1 MGIQQTAENL
11 DFYCADYARRI
22 VDGLRVED
30 RVSGE
35 DIMHALSKFLN
46 ILHVNG
52 LYAYFLYVLW
62 KRHSG
67 TPAERKIAARIDTLL
82 VGEEGQPSLLRL
94 DAVGLPLAG
103 AKDTIAVGQA
113 LARDLQALFLAK
125 ELINRT
131 LTYVR
136 FHART
141 VG

>member
-1 MGIQQTAENL
+1 MGVQQTVENL

-22 VDGLRVED
+22 VDGLKVED

-35 DIMHALSKFLN
+35 EIMHILSKFLN

-52 LYAYFLYVLW
+52 LYAYFLYILW

-67 TPAERKIAARIDTLL
+67 TPAERKVATRIDTLL
-82 VGEEGQPSLLRL
+82 VGEEGEPSLLRL
-94 DAVGLPLAG
+94 DAIGLPLAG

-141 VG
+141 GG

>member
-1 MGIQQTAENL
+1 MGIQQIVENL

-30 RVSGE
+30 RLSGE
-35 DIMHALSKFLN
+35 EITHAVSRFLN

-52 LYAYFLYVLW
+52 LCAYLLYVLW
-62 KRHSG
+62 KRYSG
-67 TPAERKIAARIDTLL
+67 TLTERKIAARIDTLL

-94 DAVGLPLAG
+94 DAIGLPLQG

-113 LARDLQALFLAK
+113 LARDLQGLFLAK